1 MEKKAFVLLIFLSF
15 NYIYPC
21 TNFIVTKGASVDGS
35 TILTYTA
42 DSFTLYGELY
52 FYPPAIYPNG
62 TMLDVYE
69 WDTGK
74 FLGRI
79 KQAPQ
84 TYKVVGNMNEHQLV
98 IAETTFG
105 GREELINPDGILDYG
120 SLIYI
125 TLQRAKTAREAIK
138 IMIDLVEEYGYRSS
152 GESIS
157 IVDPN
162 EAWILEIIGKGKG
175 SKGAIYVAIK
185 IPDGSVSAHANQAR
199 IQKFPLNDPKN
210 CIYAPDVISFARQ
223 KGYFNGKDEDFDFA
237 QAYNPLDFGGIRFCD
252 ARVWSLFRRVN
263 SQMDKYISYIKG
275 ESLERMPL
283 WIKPDRK
290 LSVQD
295 IMQLMRDHYQ
305 GTELDMTIGVAAG
318 PYNMPYRW
326 RPLVWEYKGEKYFNE
341 RPISTPQTAFSFV
354 AQVRS
359 YLPNE
364 VGGVLWFGVDDTY
377 FTVYVPLYCSI
388 SEPPYNFKQG
398 IGSLSHFDWNSMFW
412 TFNVVSNYCYP
423 KFSQT
428 IGDVQ
433 KVQRELEGEFL
444 ANQETIEKK
453 AIELLKRSKADA
465 IEYLTQY
472 SHRTTEKTH
481 KRWQLLWQELNVK
494 YLDGIQKDEFYRPK
508 NIGYPEEFK
517 AKILAE
523 NPEKYKYKTLDIEKN
538 EQISDLIR
546 KAEEALK
553 EKKFKEAKS
562 YFEKVLKLDANNEN
576 AKVNI
581 QKIDKTLEEINKI
594 YNNIFTK

>member
-1 MEKKAFVLLIFLSF
+1 MEKKAFVLFIFLSF
-15 NYIYPC
+15 NYVYPC

>member
-1 MEKKAFVLLIFLSF
+1 
-15 NYIYPC
+15 
-21 TNFIVTKGASVDGS
+21 
-35 TILTYTA
+35 
-42 DSFTLYGELY
+42 
-52 FYPPAIYPNG
+52 
-62 TMLDVYE
+62 MLDVYE

>member
-15 NYIYPC
+15 NYVYPC

>member
-223 KGYFNGKDEDFDFA
+223 KGYFNGKDEDLDFA

>member
-1 MEKKAFVLLIFLSF
+1 
-15 NYIYPC
+15 
-21 TNFIVTKGASVDGS
+21 
-35 TILTYTA
+35 
-42 DSFTLYGELY
+42 
-52 FYPPAIYPNG
+52 
-62 TMLDVYE
+62 
-69 WDTGK
+69 
-74 FLGRI
+74 
-79 KQAPQ
+79 
-84 TYKVVGNMNEHQLV
+84 
-98 IAETTFG
+98 
-105 GREELINPDGILDYG
+105 
-120 SLIYI
+120 
-125 TLQRAKTAREAIK
+125 
-138 IMIDLVEEYGYRSS
+138 
-152 GESIS
+152 
-157 IVDPN
+157 
-162 EAWILEIIGKGKG
+162 
-175 SKGAIYVAIK
+175 
-185 IPDGSVSAHANQAR
+185 
-199 IQKFPLNDPKN
+199 
-210 CIYAPDVISFARQ
+210 
-223 KGYFNGKDEDFDFA
+223 
-237 QAYNPLDFGGIRFCD
+237 
-252 ARVWSLFRRVN
+252 
-263 SQMDKYISYIKG
+263 
-275 ESLERMPL
+275 
-283 WIKPDRK
+283 
-290 LSVQD
+290 
-295 IMQLMRDHYQ
+295 
-305 GTELDMTIGVAAG
+305 MTIGVAAG